1 MSRMTAPAEAD
12 IPAASRP
19 ALDAAAHQ
27 LGFVPNMYHA
37 LAATP
42 KALNAWLDLRKAMST
57 SLDAATRQ
65 GIAHAVD
72 EINGCDYCDA
82 MHTWVSQQMTRLD
95 DDEIARNRGG
105 SSNDTR
111 RAAALAFARE
121 VALTRGRV
129 SDCALDAVRVTGF
142 TDGQILEIVAV
153 VVLFTMS
160 NYFNKVMKTDIDVLA
175 DTGVWSSGWGRADFD
190 GCSGY
195 DGDLS

>member
-12 IPAASRP
+12 VPAASRQ

-27 LGFVPNMYHA
+27 LGFVPNMYRA

-42 KALNAWLDLRKAMST
+42 KALNAWLGLRKATST

-72 EINGCDYCDA
+72 QINGCDYCDA

-95 DDEIARNRGG
+95 DDEIARNRAG
-105 SSNDTR
+105 SSSDTR

-121 VALTRGRV
+121 VALTRGKVDDR
-129 SDCALDAVRVTGF
+129 ALAAVRVAGF
-142 TDGQILEIVAV
+142 TDGQILDIVALV
-153 VVLFTMS
+153 VQFSMS
-160 NYFNKVMKTDIDVLA
+160 NYFNNVMNTDIDVFPTKTA
-175 DTGVWSSGWGRADFD
+175 PSSR
-190 GCSGY
+190 
-195 DGDLS
+195 

>member
-95 DDEIARNRGG
+95 GDEIARNRGG
-105 SSNDTR
+105 SSSGTR
-111 RAAALAFARE
+111 RGAALAFARE
-121 VALTRGRV
+121 VALTRGKV
-129 SDCALDAVRVTGF
+129 SDRALDAVRVAGF

-160 NYFNKVMKTDIDVLA
+160 NYFNNVMKTDIDVFPNK
-175 DTGVWSSGWGRADFD
+175 GISSSGVAT
-190 GCSGY
+190 C
-195 DGDLS
+195 

>member
-19 ALDAAAHQ
+19 AIDAAAHQ

-82 MHTWVSQQMTRLD
+82 MHAWVSQQMTRLD

-111 RAAALAFARE
+111 RAAAVAFARE
-121 VALTRGRV
+121 VALTRGKV
-129 SDCALDAVRVTGF
+129 SDCALDAVRVAGF

-160 NYFNKVMKTDIDVLA
+160 NYFNNVMKTDIDVFPNK
-175 DTGVWSSGWGRADFD
+175 GVGSVAEQSA
-190 GCSGY
+190 
-195 DGDLS
+195 

>member
-19 ALDAAAHQ
+19 ALAAAAHQ

-65 GIAHAVD
+65 GIA
-72 EINGCDYCDA
+72 
-82 MHTWVSQQMTRLD
+82 

-105 SSNDTR
+105 SSSDTR

-121 VALTRGRV
+121 VALTRGKV
-129 SDCALDAVRVTGF
+129 SDCALNAVRVAGF
-142 TDGQILEIVAV
+142 TDGQKQANHRGCPPVGLLTFGRSIVGGRHETEVTNQTHNSERFIMKIVVIGGRGLIGSKVATKLSAQGHDEI
-153 VVLFTMS
+153 
-160 NYFNKVMKTDIDVLA
+160 
-175 DTGVWSSGWGRADFD
+175 GRAS
-190 GCSGY
+190 CRERV
-195 DGDLS
+195 